1 MLGVGGGTLEDSRAC
16 ENFSVELGIISELAP
31 SVLMEVST
39 MDTPAQ
45 PLVRSQHIYAF
56 ALALVFMALV
66 VSAILFLM
74 IDF

>member
-1 MLGVGGGTLEDSRAC
+1 
-16 ENFSVELGIISELAP
+16 
-31 SVLMEVST
+31 

-56 ALALVFMALV
+56 ALALVFIALV
-66 VSAILFLM
+66 ASAILFSM

>member
-1 MLGVGGGTLEDSRAC
+1 
-16 ENFSVELGIISELAP
+16 
-31 SVLMEVST
+31 

-56 ALALVFMALV
+56 GLALVFMALII
-66 VSAILFLM
+66 SAILFLM